1 MGQQDKF
8 FEVKRPADSPPPA
21 DTPGFFTSADDPPVY
36 RGAEIAGKLFGI
48 RGWGADAGAPGVIGQ
63 GAPGQA
69 DGVRGFGT
77 GSFSGVAG
85 WGDSSATAANN
96 SNGIGVFGKG
106 GAPSGPGVKGI
117 GYGASGLVAIG
128 PGNAVGVLGQ
138 GGPGNS
144 DGVHG
149 TGSGAF
155 SGVAGFGDIN
165 AGNGTGVFGQGG
177 APNGPGVR
185 GIGWAGPP
193 TPAPAGNAVGILGQG
208 GFGSGTYGSDGVLGI
223 GSLGNEAGFGGA
235 GVRGIG
241 GNRDSTA
248 QGSGFYVQSGVIG
261 IGGGGPSNAT
271 PPEFNAVGVFGQ
283 AGPGRIA
290 GTGAGA
296 SDGVY
301 GIGYG
306 AFSGVAGFGDGT
318 SNSNGTGVFGAGGAP
333 TGPGVRGVG
342 HGYVPP
348 GPEPAGPFPPV
359 GNAVGVFG
367 QAGLSHG
374 DSDGVYGVGSGL
386 FSGVAGF
393 GGSNRGSG
401 VFGLGGGTD
410 GPGVRGIGAG
420 GPVQNPPPVLTGNA
434 VGVLGLGGAGNSDG
448 VDGIANGG
456 GHGVRGVSIGANG
469 VGVSGNSNSGSG
481 VYGFS
486 AGGYGAEF
494 AGGFAQLHLVP
505 SGTTGHPTSGAH
517 NMGEFYVDNSG
528 SLFYCKANGVPGT
541 WVKLA

>member
-1 MGQQDKF
+1 M
-8 FEVKRPADSPPPA
+8 
-21 DTPGFFTSADDPPVY
+21 
-36 RGAEIAGKLFGI
+36 
-48 RGWGADAGAPGVIGQ
+48 
-63 GAPGQA
+63 
-69 DGVRGFGT
+69 
-77 GSFSGVAG
+77 
-85 WGDSSATAANN
+85 
-96 SNGIGVFGKG
+96 
-106 GAPSGPGVKGI
+106 
-117 GYGASGLVAIG
+117 
-128 PGNAVGVLGQ
+128 
-138 GGPGNS
+138 
-144 DGVHG
+144 
-149 TGSGAF
+149 
-155 SGVAGFGDIN
+155 
-165 AGNGTGVFGQGG
+165 
-177 APNGPGVR
+177 
-185 GIGWAGPP
+185 
-193 TPAPAGNAVGILGQG
+193 
-208 GFGSGTYGSDGVLGI
+208 
-223 GSLGNEAGFGGA
+223 
-235 GVRGIG
+235 
-241 GNRDSTA
+241 
-248 QGSGFYVQSGVIG
+248 
-261 IGGGGPSNAT
+261 
-271 PPEFNAVGVFGQ
+271 
-283 AGPGRIA
+283 
-290 GTGAGA
+290 
-296 SDGVY
+296 
-301 GIGYG
+301 
-306 AFSGVAGFGDGT
+306 
-318 SNSNGTGVFGAGGAP
+318 
-333 TGPGVRGVG
+333 
-342 HGYVPP
+342 
-348 GPEPAGPFPPV
+348 
-359 GNAVGVFG
+359 FG